1 MIADVLILA
10 GPGAVGYGI
19 NSYIAETANSIGLT
33 AETHVI
39 GDPLADWMTGSYTS
53 WFTNNFD
60 QVWILADERITGHY
74 GPSYNFMTSAK
85 MMARYGKSVLIA
97 GEWSLYSEQENNL
110 NYNVSEFVDEMT
122 DSYPA
127 YFYGTDSTDGDYQEF
142 SVNPDAIGS
151 LTKCVK
157 TVAFNLAGSFDL
169 NPPGSPPVIPY
180 GWNDEN
186 ILVRNNE
193 DQPMIAAWET
203 VGNPLAYPYG
213 GRLIVTLDQ
222 NIFDPV
228 AGQSW
233 STDINKRLTQN
244 FLNWLSFRSI
254 PPCSTFPLRLAQR
267 DDQEGLSPTARLDL
281 SPSTSYQKSNS
292 SRIYGGLYL

>member
-1 MIADVLILA
+1 MIADVLILV
-10 GPGAVGYGI
+10 GPANAAYGI
-19 NSYIAETANSIGLT
+19 NSYIADTANSIGLT

-39 GDPLADWMTGSYTS
+39 GDPLADWMTGDYTT

-60 QVWILADERITGHY
+60 QVWILADERVLSTYSPFSDFI
-74 GPSYNFMTSAK
+74 TSAQ

-97 GEWSLYSEQENNL
+97 GEWSLYSEENNNL
-110 NYNVSEFVDEMT
+110 NYDVSEFVAEMT

-127 YFYGTDSTDGDYQEF
+127 YFYGADSTEGYYQEF
-142 SVNPDAIGS
+142 EANPNAIGN

-157 TVAFNLAGSFDL
+157 TVAFNESGSFDL

-186 ILVRNNE
+186 ILVRNAVN
-193 DQPMIAAWET
+193 QPMIAAWET

-222 NIFDPV
+222 DIFDPV
-228 AGQSW
+228 AQQSW
-233 STDINKRLTQN
+233 PRDINKRLTQN
-244 FLNWLSFRSI
+244 FLNWLSFRNI
-254 PPCSTFPLRLAQR
+254 PPCTAFPLRLNQR
-267 DDQEGLSPTARLDL
+267 DDNLGLSPTARVLY
-281 SPSTSYQKSNS
+281 TSQSRQNNNS
-292 SRIYGGLYL
+292 ARIDGGLYL

>member
-39 GDPLADWMTGSYTS
+39 GDPLADWMTGSYLS
-53 WFTNNFD
+53 WFTDNFD
-60 QVWILADERITGHY
+60 QVWILADERITSHY
-74 GPSYNFMTSAK
+74 GPFYNFLTSAQ

-110 NYNVSEFVDEMT
+110 NWDVSNFVNEMT

-142 SVNPDAIGS
+142 SVNPDAIGY
-151 LTKCVK
+151 LTRCVK

-169 NPPGSPPVIPY
+169 NPPGSPPVIPR

-193 DQPMIAAWET
+193 DQPIIAAWET

-244 FLNWLSFRSI
+244 FLNWLSFRTV
-254 PPCSTFPLRLAQR
+254 PPCISPPLRLAQR
-267 DDQEGLSPTARLDL
+267 DDQLLGSARLDMTG
-281 SPSTSYQKSNS
+281 SSTSEQS
-292 SRIYGGLYL
+292 SIRLLGKGTYL

>member
-1 MIADVLILA
+1 MIADVLILV
-10 GPGAVGYGI
+10 GPGTAGEGI
-19 NSYIAETANSIGLT
+19 NSYIADAATSVGLT
-33 AETHVI
+33 SETHVI
-39 GDPLADWMTGSYTS
+39 GDPLADWMTGYYLS
-53 WFTNNFD
+53 WFTDNFD

-74 GPSYNFMTSAK
+74 GPSYNFMTSAQ

-97 GEWSLYSEQENNL
+97 GEWSVYSEGANNL
-110 NYNVSEFVDEMT
+110 NSNVSNFVNEMT

-127 YFYGTDSTDGDYQEF
+127 YFYGSDSTAGDYQEF
-142 SVNPDAIGS
+142 SANTSAIGD

-169 NPPGSPPVIPY
+169 NPVIPH

-186 ILVRNNE
+186 VLVRNNE

-233 STDINKRLTQN
+233 SGDINKRLTQN
-244 FLNWLSFRSI
+244 FLNWLSFRPI
-254 PPCSTFPLRLAQR
+254 PSCSAFPLRLAQR
-267 DDQEGLSPTARLDL
+267 DDQEGISPTARLDL
-281 SPSTSYQKSNS
+281 SPSNSIQKNNS
-292 SRIYGGLYL
+292 SRIFGGLYL